1 MDATRLW
8 PGCTQAAVIAGMTA
22 PRPTPTP
29 RQPPVPRQQSAS
41 HPQPGTGQAPPAAQR
56 PGEPPAPIQ
65 QPTGPTQAS
74 PSRPPE
80 PAPPKRERRLER
92 SQDDRVVAGV
102 CGGIG
107 AYLGSDPTWV
117 RIAWIVITL
126 LTSVLPMVVI
136 YVLLAAVLPTAPS
149 TRAAGPAEAAQ
160 AAPAAAPS
168 KGGSR
173 PDWGIA
179 FGVLLLA
186 VGVMLLLAQFVP
198 LRWDLVWPLSLIALG
213 IAFLLV
219 AARRRSRGQG

>member
-1 MDATRLW
+1 M
-8 PGCTQAAVIAGMTA
+8 A
-22 PRPTPTP
+22 P
-29 RQPPVPRQQSAS
+29 S
-41 HPQPGTGQAPPAAQR
+41 
-56 PGEPPAPIQ
+56 
-65 QPTGPTQAS
+65 GPTQQQAGPTPPP

-92 SQDDRVVAGV
+92 SQDDRVIAGV

-136 YVLLAAVLPTAPS
+136 YILLAAVLPTAPS
-149 TRAAGPAEAAQ
+149 ARAAAAEGSAQAAQ
-160 AAPAAAPS
+160 AAQAPAPVER
-168 KGGSR
+168 GSR
-173 PDWGIA
+173 PDWSIV

-186 VGVMLLLAQFVP
+186 VGAMLLLAQFVP

-213 IAFLLV
+213 IGFLIV
-219 AARRRSRGQG
+219 AARRRSSGPR